1 VIDSDVR
8 RQILEAQETI
18 QALQAELAETNRGLV
33 ALTLELEQRV
43 DERTKELLDAHA
55 ELKNRNAELVQ
66 LTLEMQAANRELEAF
81 SYSVSHDLRTP
92 LQSILGFSE
101 LLLGDFSNHLDE
113 QSQYYIERVRAGCLR
128 MAQIIDDMLKLARVT
143 QSEIRKERVDLTALA
158 KSIASTL
165 ALTQPQRPVKFVIAD
180 RLVATGDAGLLRAVL
195 ENLLGNAW
203 KFTGKKS
210 QPLIEFGCT
219 EPLSIYFV
227 RDNGTGFNMADV
239 DKLFVAFQRL
249 HTFNDF
255 PGTGIGLATVQRI
268 IRRHGGRI
276 WAEAVVGEGA
286 TFYFTLESHE
296 T

>member
-1 VIDSDVR
+1 VSDSDVR

-18 QALQAELAETNRGLV
+18 QALQMELAETNRGLV
-33 ALTLELEQRV
+33 ALTLELEERV
-43 DERTKELLDAHA
+43 DERTKELREAHA
-55 ELKNRNAELVQ
+55 ELKNTNAELVQ

-81 SYSVSHDLRTP
+81 SYSVTHDLRTP

-101 LLLGDFSNHLDE
+101 LLLGDFSNHLDT
-113 QSQYYIERVRAGCLR
+113 QSKHYVQRVRAGCLR

-165 ALTQPQRPVKFVIAD
+165 ALTQPQRRVKFAIAD
-180 RLVATGDAGLLRAVL
+180 GMVATGDAGLLRAVL

-210 QPLIEFGCT
+210 QPFIEFGCNG
-219 EPLSIYFV
+219 PPPIYFV
-227 RDNGTGFNMADV
+227 RDNGTGFDMADV

-268 IRRHGGRI
+268 IQRHGGRI
-276 WAEAVVGEGA
+276 WAEAVVGQGA
-286 TFYFTLESHE
+286 TFYFTL
-296 T
+296 

>member
-1 VIDSDVR
+1 VSDSNVR

-33 ALTLELEQRV
+33 ALTLELEERV
-43 DERTKELLDAHA
+43 DERTKELRDAHA
-55 ELKNRNAELVQ
+55 ELKNTNAELVQ
-66 LTLEMQAANRELEAF
+66 LTLEMQATNRELEAF

-101 LLLGDFSNHLDE
+101 LLLGDFSDHLDA
-113 QSQYYIERVRAGCLR
+113 QSKHYIERVRAGCLR

-143 QSEIRKERVDLTALA
+143 QSEVRKERVDMSALA

-165 ALTQPQRPVKFVIAD
+165 ALTQPQRQVKFVIAD
-180 RLVATGDAGLLRAVL
+180 GLVATGDAGLLRAIL

-203 KFTGKKS
+203 KFTGKKL
-210 QPLIEFGCT
+210 QPRIEFGCT
-219 EPLSIYFV
+219 EPPPVYFV

-249 HTFNDF
+249 HTFNEF

-268 IRRHGGRI
+268 IQRHGGRI
-276 WAEAVVGEGA
+276 WAEAAVGQGA
-286 TFYFTLESHE
+286 TFYFTL
-296 T
+296 